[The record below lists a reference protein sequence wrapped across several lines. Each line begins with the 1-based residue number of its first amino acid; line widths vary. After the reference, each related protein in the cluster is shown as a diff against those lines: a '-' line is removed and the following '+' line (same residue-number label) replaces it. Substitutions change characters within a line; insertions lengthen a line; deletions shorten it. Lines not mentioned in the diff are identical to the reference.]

1 MEIDYIRPDG
11 MHVNPAF
18 TQALILPAAARLML
32 IGGQNAV
39 DGDGAIVGKGDIGA
53 QAAKAIDNLI
63 RCLAARGLGL
73 EHLVKMTIYLAA
85 GQDLR
90 PAFGAWMARWGNRT
104 NPPIVTGFFVASLAN
119 PDYLIEIEGTA
130 LLP

>member
-1 MEIDYIRPDG
+1 MEIDYVRPEG

-39 DGDGAIVGKGDIGA
+39 DGSGVIVGKGDVGA
-53 QAAKAIDNLI
+53 QAAKAIDNLKL
-63 RCLAARGLGL
+63 CLASRGLGL
-73 EHLVKMTIYLAA
+73 EHLVKMTIYLVA
-85 GQDLR
+85 GQEIR

-104 NPPIVTGFFVASLAN
+104 NPPIVTGLYVTALAN
-119 PDYLIEIEGTA
+119 PDFLIEIEATA
-130 LLP
+130 IVP